1 MEKIINRLIN
11 DEVAGVD
18 IYTNAGSTWLIFTET
33 KEWVIELTKKGTLWY
48 NYNFFKNLFAY
59 LGFDVVEN
67 LFLGN
72 YPVEDT
78 LQNGVKQTRYCSNDF
93 ICNVE
98 DTLQNGVKHT
108 QKLSMDWTIAVE
120 NTIKNGVKLTSPES
134 IEDSFAIEDTIQN
147 GVKKT
152 LGVEDGTFT
161 SIGFEGLVENTLQ
174 NGVKHT
180 FASNIYMYAS
190 VEDTLQNGVKHTYQV
205 VDRIDLEVEDT
216 LQNGVKHTEPGGY
229 LGSIEMKGEIVHHNY
244 LIK

>member
-33 KEWVIELTKKGTLWY
+33 KEWVIELTKKGALWY
-48 NYNFFKNLFAY
+48 NYSFFKNLFAY

-67 LFLGN
+67 QH
-72 YPVEDT
+72 YITKWVENT
-78 LQNGVKQTRYCSNDF
+78 LQNV
-93 ICNVE
+93 
-98 DTLQNGVKHT
+98 VKHT
-108 QKLSMDWTIAVE
+108 YVE
-120 NTIKNGVKLTSPES
+120 QYPIGRFV
-134 IEDSFAIEDTIQN
+134 EDTIQN

-161 SIGFEGLVENTLQ
+161 SIGFEGLVEN
-174 NGVKHT
+174 
-180 FASNIYMYAS
+180 
-190 VEDTLQNGVKHTYQV
+190 TLQNGVKHTYQV

-229 LGSIEMKGEIVHHNY
+229 LGSIEMKGEIVHQ
-244 LIK
+244 LCIQL

>member
-67 LFLGN
+67 Q
-72 YPVEDT
+72 YYITKWVENT
-78 LQNGVKQTRYCSNDF
+78 LQNVVKHTIFLNIYANPS
-93 ICNVE
+93 VE

-120 NTIKNGVKLTSPES
+120 NTIKNGVK
-134 IEDSFAIEDTIQN
+134 
-147 GVKKT
+147 
-152 LGVEDGTFT
+152 
-161 SIGFEGLVENTLQ
+161 
-174 NGVKHT
+174 
-180 FASNIYMYAS
+180 
-190 VEDTLQNGVKHTYQV
+190 
-205 VDRIDLEVEDT
+205 
-216 LQNGVKHTEPGGY
+216 HTEPGGY
-229 LGSIEMKGEIVHHNY
+229 LGSIEMKGEIVHQ
-244 LIK
+244 LCIQL